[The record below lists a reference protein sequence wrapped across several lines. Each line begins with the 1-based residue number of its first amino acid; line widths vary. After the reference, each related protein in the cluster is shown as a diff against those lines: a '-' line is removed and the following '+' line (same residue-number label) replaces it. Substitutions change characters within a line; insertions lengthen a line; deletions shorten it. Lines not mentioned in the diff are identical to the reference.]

1 MLQDLPFPGL
11 VGGWR
16 LSPVKG
22 PVFLAGR
29 SFGSDRA
36 RSVRATSTSSGSGV
50 AGCVFAIGDQTYQG
64 VFVLFQNVCQMQST
78 ASCAFL

>member
-22 PVFLAGR
+22 PVFFGWNLGFSCNYNAARKGR
-29 SFGSDRA
+29 PGCQQMNGPCFSFMQDLPFPG
-36 RSVRATSTSSGSGV
+36 
-50 AGCVFAIGDQTYQG
+50 FPH
-64 VFVLFQNVCQMQST
+64 VC
-78 ASCAFL
+78 LG